1 MPKQDKK
8 LIRRRMVN
16 AYLSSVVSISLVLLL
31 IGIASLVL
39 INAGSI
45 SRYLKENVKMSVML
59 KADAGDDDAEEYKSS
74 VITLPYVKGAR
85 VVTREE
91 GARELE
97 AMLGEDFLSVF
108 ETSPVPVSVEVSLRA
123 EYMVPDSLDMVCSA
137 LKASPLVDELDDR
150 RPLVEAL
157 DSSIARIS
165 LFFGILI
172 LLLLSIS
179 FVLIN
184 NMVRLSV
191 FARRFTIHTMK
202 LVGAT
207 RAFIRKPFLKAALV
221 QGLVSALV
229 ASLIMFGL
237 LFALKGSFPELYAAV
252 GNLALLLSVAAVVL
266 CGVLI
271 CVLSTFVVVDKL
283 VAADK
288 DDLYY

>member
-1 MPKQDKK
+1 MAHM
-8 LIRRRMVN
+8 R
-16 AYLSSVVSISLVLLL
+16 
-31 IGIASLVL
+31 
-39 INAGSI
+39 
-45 SRYLKENVKMSVML
+45 
-59 KADAGDDDAEEYKSS
+59 
-74 VITLPYVKGAR
+74 AR
-85 VVTREE
+85 FSFT
-91 GARELE
+91 
-97 AMLGEDFLSVF
+97 
-108 ETSPVPVSVEVSLRA
+108 LRA
-123 EYMVPDSLDMVCSA
+123 GATAVSWGETPIISFTFSDEVTTFSPNM
-137 LKASPLVDELDDR
+137 KASPLVDELDDR

-237 LFALKGSFPELYAAV
+237 LLALKGSFPELYASV
-252 GNLALLLSVAAVVL
+252 GGAALLLSVGAVVL

>member
-1 MPKQDKK
+1 
-8 LIRRRMVN
+8 
-16 AYLSSVVSISLVLLL
+16 
-31 IGIASLVL
+31 
-39 INAGSI
+39 
-45 SRYLKENVKMSVML
+45 
-59 KADAGDDDAEEYKSS
+59 
-74 VITLPYVKGAR
+74 
-85 VVTREE
+85 
-91 GARELE
+91 
-97 AMLGEDFLSVF
+97 MLGEDFLSVF

-191 FARRFTIHTMK
+191 FARSFTIHTMK

-237 LFALKGSFPELYAAV
+237 LFALKGSFPELYASV
-252 GNLALLLSVAAVVL
+252 GGAALLLSVGAVVL